1 MVMSVLGNLSRKVG
15 VKGRIDW
22 YLTKLNYRRKVR
34 LNGVELRIPAIRGVS
49 CDISEPWMID
59 LLGKVLRQPG
69 AFLDIG
75 VNVGQ
80 TLVKVKSLDPD
91 REYVGFEPN
100 PVCIAYLQEL
110 IRDNRFANCTVI
122 PVGLYTEDG
131 VLALDLFSDS
141 ATDSSASLIEN
152 FRPDHKVYSQVLVPV
167 FRYNAVDRFV
177 KSDRVGIVK
186 IDVEGAE
193 LDVVNSLST
202 MIRRDRPV
210 ILVELLPVYSE
221 RNAARKSRQDELER
235 ILSDLGYAI
244 LQVEKNADNT
254 YSGLRRLAGIG
265 IHSDLT
271 QCDYVLVP
279 QERLDDLW
287 TTLDMTPAKTVGS
300 P

>member
-1 MVMSVLGNLSRKVG
+1 MVKSVLGNLSRKMG

-22 YLTKLNYRRKVR
+22 YLTKLNYRRKVT

-49 CDISEPWMID
+49 CEISEPWMVD
-59 LLGKVLRQPG
+59 LLARLLRKPG
-69 AFLDIG
+69 AFLDVG

-80 TLVKVKSLDPD
+80 TLVKVKSIDPD

-100 PVCIAYLQEL
+100 PVCVAYLQEL
-110 IRDNRFANCTVI
+110 VRDNGFANCTVV

-141 ATDSSASLIEN
+141 AADSSASLIEN
-152 FRPDHKVYSQVLVPV
+152 FRPDHKVHSRVLVPV
-167 FRYNAVDRFV
+167 FRYDAVDRFV
-177 KSDRVGIVK
+177 KGGRVGIVK

-193 LDVVNSLST
+193 LEVVRSLSA

-221 RNAARKSRQDELER
+221 RNEARKSRQDELER

-244 LQVEKNADNT
+244 LRVEKKPDNT

-271 QCDYVLVP
+271 QCDHVLVP
-279 QERLDDLW
+279 RERLDELGI
-287 TTLDMTPAKTVGS
+287 AES

>member
-1 MVMSVLGNLSRKVG
+1 MVKSVLGNLSRKMG

-22 YLTKLNYRRKVR
+22 YLTKLNYRRTVS

-49 CDISEPWMID
+49 CDISEPWMSD
-59 LLGKVLRQPG
+59 LLRKVLRQPG

-91 REYVGFEPN
+91 RDYVGFEPN
-100 PVCIAYLQEL
+100 PVCVAYLQEL
-110 IRDNRFANCTVI
+110 IRDNAFANCTIV

-141 ATDSSASLIEN
+141 ATDSSGSLIEN
-152 FRPDHKVYSQVLVPV
+152 FRPDHKVFSTVLVPV
-167 FRYNAVDRFV
+167 FRYDAVDRFV

-193 LDVVNSLST
+193 LEVVKSLYA
-202 MIRRDRPV
+202 MIRRDRPI
-210 ILVELLPVYSE
+210 ILAELLPVYSE

-244 LQVEKNADNT
+244 LRVEKKADNT
-254 YSGLRRLAGIG
+254 YSGLRHLAGIG
-265 IHSDLT
+265 IHSNLD
-271 QCDYVLVP
+271 QCDHVLVP
-279 QERLDDLW
+279 RERLGELP
-287 TTLDMTPAKTVGS
+287 TVLDMVTAGTADCP
-300 P
+300 

>member
-1 MVMSVLGNLSRKVG
+1 MVLSVLGNLSRKVG

-34 LNGVELRIPAIRGVS
+34 LGGVELRVPVIRGVS

-100 PVCIAYLQEL
+100 PVCVAYLQEL
-110 IRDNRFANCTVI
+110 IRDNRFANCTVV

-152 FRPDHKVYSQVLVPV
+152 FRPDHKVYSRVLVPV
-167 FRYNAVDRFV
+167 FRYDAVARFV
-177 KSDRVGIVK
+177 KSDHVGIVK

-193 LDVVNSLST
+193 LEVMKSLST

-221 RNAARKSRQDELER
+221 RNVARKSQQDELER

-244 LQVEKNADNT
+244 LRVEKKTDNT
-254 YSGLRRLAGIG
+254 YSGLRRLAEVG

-279 QERLDDLW
+279 QERLDDLS
-287 TTLDMTPAKTVGS
+287 TALDMTPAETVDS